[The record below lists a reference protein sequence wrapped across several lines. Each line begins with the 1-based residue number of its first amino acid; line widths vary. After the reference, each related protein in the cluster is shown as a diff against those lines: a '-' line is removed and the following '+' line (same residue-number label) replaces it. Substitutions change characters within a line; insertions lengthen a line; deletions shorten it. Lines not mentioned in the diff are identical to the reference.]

1 MATVALPRR
10 SSNRR
15 RKRRLRSRRR
25 TCRRSTQSSVWPPK
39 RSGSAAGSGVARV
52 RMAEPA
58 ESGRVGRA
66 DTASDR
72 RRKRPTSRVA
82 DAVQRLGRDE
92 AKALAEE
99 LLALWRGDS
108 SVGDR
113 VAARL
118 AGIFREVGLVTREEL
133 DEAELKIAQLEH
145 RLRLLEDGRPPLSPP
160 AP

>member
-1 MATVALPRR
+1 
-10 SSNRR
+10 
-15 RKRRLRSRRR
+15 
-25 TCRRSTQSSVWPPK
+25 
-39 RSGSAAGSGVARV
+39 
-52 RMAEPA
+52 MAEPA
-58 ESGRVGRA
+58 
-66 DTASDR
+66 
-72 RRKRPTSRVA
+72 KRIA

-92 AKALAEE
+92 ARALADE

-113 VAARL
+113 VSARL

-145 RLRLLEDGRPPLSPP
+145 RLRLLEDGRPRLSPP